1 MGRIAPS
8 SPRTENPV
16 SGSLPLLNHY
26 IIFATMKKTL
36 LFLLP
41 ALALGSCS
49 KNSPTPTASLVGTWM
64 LTSKTTVNTPKDG
77 RPATTYPQTVVPN
90 TVKLTYTAN
99 GTYEAVFDKSIS
111 ATGVTETNSGNYTYS
126 NNTVTYSRAGFASTT
141 AQVTVLT
148 NTDLTHVVTT
158 EPLDHSYVSV
168 TTSTY
173 SR

>member
-1 MGRIAPS
+1 
-8 SPRTENPV
+8 
-16 SGSLPLLNHY
+16 
-26 IIFATMKKTL
+26 MKKAL
-36 LFLLP
+36 LLLLP

-49 KNSPTPTASLVGTWM
+49 NGSTNPTPTASLVGTWM

-77 RPATTYPQTVVPN
+77 RPPTTYPQTVVPN
-90 TVKLTYTAN
+90 TVKLTYSAN

-126 NNTVTYSRAGFASTT
+126 SNTVTYSRPGFASST

-148 NTDLTHVVTT
+148 SSDLTHIVTT

-173 SR
+173 AR